1 MSLFSECERERE
13 RERVLSVFIVYREKN
28 KERALVVTKSVTCC
42 CFIVD
47 CEIG

>member
-28 KERALVVTKSVTCC
+28 IERALVVTKSVICC

-47 CEIG
+47 CENC